1 MNTLVLKCSE
11 IVNNSNLRMMNE
23 LRFDAVSSGNGTSWT
38 RIRLKTGD
46 LTIPAKYKVMSGNAH
61 ITLSAT
67 DSGGVT
73 EKETVKPIYIWCPNG
88 SAVISITNFALVDA
102 EEFRLETGVVAN
114 SPKVLINTRELTYG
128 ENLVSIVSA
137 SLSGKLSEIPCVLNS
152 LTAFSQTT
160 DGVDFRFSLEDI
172 VPKMP
177 TLQSF
182 FAAYQICTGGDL
194 YNLLTNYSVFDFQ
207 ITNTNNST
215 IEHNTPVFT
224 CTYSSEKRSSI
235 PSMTFQRLSTYSS
248 GQLNKETVV
257 NCLQYIADGIADN
270 KITVAEETPR
280 ITLSV
285 LPAVKTDSD
294 VSALKTTLN
303 NAGITVNLY

>member
-1 MNTLVLKCSE
+1 MNTLVLSCPE
-11 IVNNSNLRMMNE
+11 IVNNPNLRMMNE
-23 LRFDAVSSGNGTSWT
+23 LRFSVVSNGTGAGSTEVELKSGN
-38 RIRLKTGD
+38 

-61 ITLSAT
+61 ITLTNT

-73 EKETVKPIYIWCPNG
+73 EKETNKPIFVWCPSG

-102 EEFRLETGVVAN
+102 DRFVNTKMTGAN
-114 SPKVLINTRELTYG
+114 SPSVYIDVREISYG
-128 ENLVSIVSA
+128 ENLSSFDAI
-137 SLSGKLSEIPCVLNS
+137 LSGKLSELSCVLDS
-152 LTAFSQTT
+152 LTAFSQSSN
-160 DGVDFRFSLEDI
+160 GVDFRFSLEDI
-172 VPKMP
+172 VHKMP

-182 FAAYQICTGGDL
+182 YIANQICTGGDL

-207 ITNTNNST
+207 ITKTDDST

-235 PSMTFQRLSTYSS
+235 PSMTFKRLSNFKS
-248 GQLNKETVV
+248 GNLNKETVV
-257 NCLQYIADGIADN
+257 SCMQYIADGIADN
-270 KITVAEETPR
+270 KITVAVETPK

-294 VSALKTTLN
+294 VAALITTLN